1 MVAAHRGELWT
12 VAGGGRISSKP
23 RPALVVQSDLF
34 SGSDFVT
41 VALVTSQVVVSPVRV
56 DVTPSDTTGLSS
68 HSQVMADKLQTVP
81 RGALGTKIGAVSPT
95 TMVDVERAILV
106 YLDITS

>member
-1 MVAAHRGELWT
+1 MVTTHRGELWT

-34 SGSDFVT
+34 AGSDFVT
-41 VALVTSQVVVSPVRV
+41 IALVTSQIVDSPVRV
-56 DVTPSDTTGLSS
+56 NVAPSETTGLSV

-81 RGALGTKIGAVSPT
+81 RGALGTKIGSVSTT